1 MPAQMK
7 RLSAIILTLLILLT
21 AVSCSRDKSPDFRTV
36 RWGMSKEEVKK
47 AETAELMN
55 EGNDI
60 LTYRITGGPAS
71 VEAVVTVENES
82 GGEEAPVTLELER
95 PGYEYDLLYVFG
107 NGKLGMAVVHL
118 RETLPEPKQ
127 YIALLKEK
135 TEEISG
141 TMGEPATGVAEYGD
155 FKPKQDPYST
165 PGEICDGKYALRH
178 FWPTKDKRTNV
189 SIELDEKK
197 FTESSDCNLSVFY
210 ESVDYPIDPGL
221 SDQLHELL

>member
-1 MPAQMK
+1 MK
-7 RLSAIILTLLILLT
+7 RSSAIILTLLISLA
-21 AVSCSRDKSPDFRTV
+21 AVSCSRDNSPDFRTV
-36 RWGMSKEEVKK
+36 RWGMSKADVKK
-47 AETAELMN
+47 AETAELVN

-71 VEAVVTVENES
+71 VDAVVTVETETGDEEES
-82 GGEEAPVTLELER
+82 VTLDLER
-95 PGYEYDLLYVFG
+95 PGYDYDLLYVFG

-118 RETLPEPKQ
+118 RETLSKPKQ
-127 YIALLKEK
+127 YIRVLKEK

-141 TMGEPATGVAEYGD
+141 TLGEPAKGVAEYGD

-165 PGEICDGKYALRH
+165 PGEICDGKYALRY

-197 FTESSDCNLSVFY
+197 FTEPSDCNLSVFY